1 MHHWANRMDRWWL
14 KIDNLDHLADDTRF
28 NNITGVHLGA
38 GSVVHSTAL
47 LDTSQ
52 GPIVLGEDCRI
63 CEYASLTGPL
73 IMGARC
79 LVGKGAQ
86 VRQPSVIGDDVL
98 IGQNAEVKRAMI
110 GNGVNLG
117 PSGYACDSWLEDGV
131 FFAAL
136 VRTSN
141 FRLDDRNVQVLHHGQ
156 RVDSG
161 MKKLGCWVGKNTRL
175 GIGCKIYPG
184 RVVPPD
190 ALFEMDIHIRTNL
203 PSGHYRLQ
211 QVLEAA

>member
-1 MHHWANRMDRWWL
+1 MWWEQIRTLDGLTHSETLHGMH
-14 KIDNLDHLADDTRF
+14 
-28 NNITGVHLGA
+28 GVVGIEH
-38 GSVVHSTAL
+38 SVIHPTAL

-98 IGQNAEVKRAMI
+98 IGQNAEVKRAVI

-117 PSGYACDSWLEDGV
+117 PSSYACDSWLEDGV

-211 QVLEAA
+211 QVLEAIQYYP